1 MKNFAVTL
9 FLAVIFVSSLSANSF
24 AGDLP
29 IGGRSCP
36 PNTTCLVEGDLPIG
50 GKSLVDTQVPTQTED
65 ATIFKTVIDYLSQLF
80 G

>member
-9 FLAVIFVSSLSANSF
+9 FLAFVFVFSLSTNAIAEGDIGL
-24 AGDLP
+24 AG
-29 IGGRSCP
+29 RTCP
-36 PNTTCLVEGDLPIG
+36 PNTTCLVN
-50 GKSLVDTQVPTQTED
+50 TQTPTTQAED